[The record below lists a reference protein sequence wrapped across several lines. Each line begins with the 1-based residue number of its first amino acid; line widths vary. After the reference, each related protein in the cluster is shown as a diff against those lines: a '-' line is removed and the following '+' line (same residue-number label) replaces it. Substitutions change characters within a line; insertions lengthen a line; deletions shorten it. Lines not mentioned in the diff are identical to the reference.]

1 MIHTPTCPHMN
12 VRTHLTD
19 KSVELLARHI
29 TYMYV
34 RDTYQVT
41 QTGSTI
47 NRKKTCLVNT
57 RRWTALCSVSDSSKK
72 AALPPPHCGFN
83 TERRRKPPTPHCGK
97 PLSPTVGVGGQHR
110 EEKEVATTSP
120 LRGLFPPPHYCG
132 VNRQERSIAPKIKER
147 GSLQNNGAQNMKSYT
162 RYPSRNRKRL
172 PHSQTPPPHPAPS
185 APPRRSAVR
194 AL

>member
-83 TERRRKPPTPHCGK
+83 TERTRKPPTPHCGK
-97 PLSPTVGVGGQHR
+97 PLSPAGGGGGGGTQ
-110 EEKEVATTSP
+110 
-120 LRGLFPPPHYCG
+120 RG
-132 VNRQERSIAPKIKER
+132 ERS
-147 GSLQNNGAQNMKSYT
+147 SYHYPTSWIIPSSTLLWGQQT
-162 RYPSRNRKRL
+162 REN
-172 PHSQTPPPHPAPS
+172 HCT
-185 APPRRSAVR
+185 
-194 AL
+194 